1 MSWRHILQLLLSHP
15 VIKKMKNSMI
25 SGISHTGVIKPKL
38 HNRNKQAKHWKKD
51 LFIHANT
58 AIPINNNNNYN
69 SSSDNN
75 YVRYFT
81 LDFPWGNSP
90 CPLFPG
96 KTGIL
101 VFLVEGKPV
110 DPKINLW
117 STGKNWWQTQPRP
130 EGCKAS
136 TLITAWG
143 ELRYW

>member
-15 VIKKMKNSMI
+15 VIKKDEKQHDFRYFSYRCDKTKI
-25 SGISHTGVIKPKL
+25 TQQ
-38 HNRNKQAKHWKKD
+38 KQASKTLKEGPLHSCQYS
-51 LFIHANT
+51 
-58 AIPINNNNNYN
+58 PINNNNNYN

-75 YVRYFT
+75 YVQYFT

-90 CPLFPG
+90 CPLFPS

-101 VFLVEGKPV
+101 VFLVERKPV

-130 EGCKAS
+130 EGYKAS
-136 TLITAWG
+136 TLITVWG